1 MLIVIVL
8 NNNSKCRQIQNT
20 NGKPQAL
27 SVQTRL
33 RHFQHS
39 KSPIIANLQMI
50 SHPSRIAR
58 ILRGTVIHNNR
69 TRSSVLIKMRGLRRR
84 RLSRDRRYH
93 PLGMLGWRER
103 EGRELEGLLGK
114 LICFLMRNW
123 GEIMRRIV
131 LVRVLARLLIG
142 VTGVVGLCR
151 IGKNRYA
158 RPWGKEWKWRR
169 SWLRLIEFARI
180 LRRLRYRNILNS
192 RVVKGM
198 ARKVMNEQNL
208 LLSRDNRKLIISHLS
223 HWKNNSI
230 KSLNPQQTP
239 PSELRTKTSL
249 IGNPTTK
256 LHKKLKIIP
265 ITLNLN
271 TTILNKVKYLKMRKM
286 RKNILGFIMSRL
298 LNLMQESRY
307 WLLLSSIG
315 KCIRKLRRKEGI
327 IITHPMRKEEWYKA
341 IHIMVIMRIKS
352 EVNMRKLVKNS
363 STNPNNKTKSSN
375 NNKKDKN
382 KYLRKKIL
390 HKY

>member
-1 MLIVIVL
+1 M
-8 NNNSKCRQIQNT
+8 
-20 NGKPQAL
+20 
-27 SVQTRL
+27 
-33 RHFQHS
+33 
-39 KSPIIANLQMI
+39 
-50 SHPSRIAR
+50 
-58 ILRGTVIHNNR
+58 
-69 TRSSVLIKMRGLRRR
+69 
-84 RLSRDRRYH
+84 
-93 PLGMLGWRER
+93 
-103 EGRELEGLLGK
+103 
-114 LICFLMRNW
+114 
-123 GEIMRRIV
+123 
-131 LVRVLARLLIG
+131 
-142 VTGVVGLCR
+142 
-151 IGKNRYA
+151 
-158 RPWGKEWKWRR
+158 
-169 SWLRLIEFARI
+169 IEFARI

-307 WLLLSSIG
+307 
-315 KCIRKLRRKEGI
+315 
-327 IITHPMRKEEWYKA
+327 
-341 IHIMVIMRIKS
+341 
-352 EVNMRKLVKNS
+352 
-363 STNPNNKTKSSN
+363 
-375 NNKKDKN
+375 
-382 KYLRKKIL
+382 
-390 HKY
+390 